1 MINSRQ
7 RSELRA
13 LANGADAIFQIG
25 KAGVTSVIAEEISD
39 ALKARELVKITVL
52 KTAEGTMKEIME
64 EVCAATGADPVS
76 VCGRKLVIYK
86 APDDRSKAKIKV

>member
-13 LANGADAIFQIG
+13 MANGVEAIFQIG
-25 KAGVTSVIAEEISD
+25 KAGVTEALAEELCD

-52 KTAEGTMKEIME
+52 RTAEGTMKELMD
-64 EVCAATGADPVS
+64 EVCTMTGADPVS

-86 APDDRSKAKIKV
+86 APEDRSKAKIKV

>member
-13 LANGADAIFQIG
+13 MANGVEAIFQIG
-25 KAGVTSVIAEEISD
+25 KAGVTEALAEELCD

-52 KTAEGTMKEIME
+52 RTAEGTMKELME
-64 EVCAATGADPVS
+64 EVCAMTGADPVS

-86 APDDRSKAKIKV
+86 APEDRSKAKIKV

>member
-13 LANGADAIFQIG
+13 MANGVEAIFQIG
-25 KAGVTSVIAEEISD
+25 KSGVTETLAEELKD

-52 KTAEGTMKEIME
+52 RTAEGTMKELMD
-64 EVCAATGADPVS
+64 EVCTMTGADPVS

-86 APDDRSKAKIKV
+86 APEDRSKAKIKV